1 MKFRHSFRS
10 VQIFNAILLC
20 FSRLLRNSPRSWV
33 RHTRR
38 PASPDTLEKTHQ
50 KAKSSKSLNLYLNFT
65 GAKGFLFIFL
75 MVGVFLSQFSWAQSD
90 YSLEEALKVLELIEK
105 VEAEKGIDYSGPLRE
120 VVVTESELNSYL
132 AFRIEHE
139 EDVMKELKLKLFDEN
154 RIEGKVLLRFKG
166 QNLPLLLNPRMVFY
180 FDGVLKVKQGAARL
194 VVRELFLNKEPVEP
208 FLLDTV
214 IYLSSKFLGT
224 ENSGLN
230 EWYELP
236 YGIKDVRIKQ
246 GQAYF
251 YY

>member
-1 MKFRHSFRS
+1 MRVNKEF
-10 VQIFNAILLC
+10 
-20 FSRLLRNSPRSWV
+20 FS
-33 RHTRR
+33 
-38 PASPDTLEKTHQ
+38 A
-50 KAKSSKSLNLYLNFT
+50 A
-65 GAKGFLFIFL
+65 GMLFIFAL
-75 MVGVFLSQFSWAQSD
+75 GAVNLAQSG

-105 VEAEKGIDYSGPLRE
+105 VDSEREKDYSGPLRE

-180 FDGVLKVKQGAARL
+180 FNGVLKVKQGAARL
-194 VVRELFLNKEPVEP
+194 VIRELFLNKEPVEP
-208 FLLDTV
+208 LLLDTV

-224 ENSGLN
+224 ENSSLN
-230 EWYELP
+230 DWYELP
-236 YGIKDVRIKQ
+236 YGIKDVRLEQ
-246 GQAYF
+246 GKAYF

>member
-1 MKFRHSFRS
+1 MKTKFSMLFKRYLHFIRVKSMLFLVVS
-10 VQIFNAILLC
+10 CLLLNVIFNQV
-20 FSRLLRNSPRSWV
+20 SYS
-33 RHTRR
+33 
-38 PASPDTLEKTHQ
+38 
-50 KAKSSKSLNLYLNFT
+50 
-65 GAKGFLFIFL
+65 
-75 MVGVFLSQFSWAQSD
+75 QSD

-105 VEAEKGIDYSGPLRE
+105 VDSEREKDYSGPLRE
-120 VVVTESELNSYL
+120 VMVTESELNSYL

-180 FDGVLKVKQGAARL
+180 FNGVLKVKQGTARL
-194 VVRELFLNKEPVEP
+194 VIRELFLNKEPVEP